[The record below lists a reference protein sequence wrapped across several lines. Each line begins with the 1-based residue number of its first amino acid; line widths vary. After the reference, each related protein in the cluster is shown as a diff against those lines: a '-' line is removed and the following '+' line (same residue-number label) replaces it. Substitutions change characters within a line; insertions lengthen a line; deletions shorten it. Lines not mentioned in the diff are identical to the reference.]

1 MPQLQARQG
10 GSTMP
15 VRKST
20 ILVVAL
26 LLLSVQVPAALAQ
39 DGGPMSAEI
48 APLIEQTQRGEV
60 CAWPVEV
67 AVDALNVAYPEAKA
81 SYFVMPY
88 MLAPDQSLILTGTYP
103 FARFSS
109 LVTYFGLGQPGR
121 DIEVLGW
128 LRDTQITPDQGSVN
142 PALDAAAPS
151 DPLQRQWEARIT
163 GTIPVEEDFPRRHR
177 EPGRL
182 RTLLDEW
189 AQRRAGAKAEENVIP
204 AHPEGEADQLGI
216 AVLRIYVP
224 VDAAD
229 HSGGV
234 GLPAL
239 ALVEADGERRALAEC
254 TPEEE
259 QVWTEAIRQMV
270 LTNITAAD
278 RLPLPTSADAP
289 PAWVESPVPG
299 LAPNPDNRYLMAP
312 VVWEPGRIVVVRG
325 QGPTF
330 PDTNAGDSVTLPR
343 QLRFWSFCTGSN
355 DVTPPVGYPT
365 AACIGDLEIPVGPD
379 GTYTVVIS
387 QPEDRPANAAQGD
400 GVAWLQG
407 ADPSLPDLLILRHML
422 PSDDYYDQSVWAVP
436 ELTVGAAEPVMGP
449 YYPDAV
455 YCDKSVFEAGGADA
469 CFLAG
474 PTAE

>member
-1 MPQLQARQG
+1 MMPLRKALALVITALFVATQA
-10 GSTMP
+10 
-15 VRKST
+15 
-20 ILVVAL
+20 
-26 LLLSVQVPAALAQ
+26 PAVLAQ
-39 DGGPMSAEI
+39 DVDLTSDEMET
-48 APLIEQTQRGEV
+48 LIEQTRQGEV

-67 AVDALNVAYPEAKA
+67 AVEALNVAYPEAKA

-88 MLAPDQSLILTGTYP
+88 MLAPDQSLILSGAYP
-103 FARFSS
+103 FGRFSS

-128 LRDTQITPDQGSVN
+128 LRDTAIAPDPGSLN
-142 PALDAAAPS
+142 PALDSEVPAEL
-151 DPLQRQWEARIT
+151 LQRLWHVRVT
-163 GTIPVEEDFPRRHR
+163 GTIPVDPGFSRRHR
-177 EPGRL
+177 DPGRL

-189 AQRRAGAKAEENVIP
+189 VRNRADTEAEANVIP
-204 AHPEGEADQLGI
+204 AHLEGEEDQIGI
-216 AVLRIYVP
+216 VVLRVYVP

-239 ALVEADGERRALAEC
+239 TLEEADGGLRPVPEC
-254 TPEEE
+254 TPEEA
-259 QVWTEAIRQMV
+259 QTWTEAIRQMV
-270 LTNITAAD
+270 LTNIVAAD
-278 RLPLPTSADAP
+278 RLPLPPSAEAA
-289 PAWVESPVPG
+289 PAWVESSVPG

-325 QGPTF
+325 QAPTF
-330 PDTNAGDSVTLPR
+330 PDTNAGESVTLPE
-343 QLRFWSFCTGSN
+343 QLRFWSFCSGSN
-355 DVTPPVGYPT
+355 DVTPPEGYPT
-365 AACIGDLEIPVGPD
+365 AACLADFEIPLGPD
-379 GTYTVVIS
+379 GSYTVVVS
-387 QPEDRPANAAQGD
+387 QPEDRPANATQEH

-436 ELTVGAAEPVMGP
+436 ELTDGAAQPVMGP

-469 CFLAG
+469 CFTPATSAAVRLAG
-474 PTAE
+474 